1 MYLPGTQP
9 NFSRSSDAE
18 SNVEYSAREVSP
30 PALLLQ
36 QLLRA
41 HRIFLLHH
49 SPTLTDL
56 YARLARPRFCYI
68 LKRYWDNYVLNW
80 DLLLNG
86 NPAVDIF
93 NGLKLAAG
101 GELGIGVGEEE
112 WGSGEREVLEDFV
125 RRTDGLVDLIV
136 SRFGDGKEDQRTS
149 DSQNL
154 VPDSTIVR
162 EKTVDGRQGGQQH
175 PRPSDG
181 VIFSGV
187 DAITR
192 SSMRDVS
199 SWVELLY
206 KHGARAY
213 GVQENPAAARR
224 KRRGRP
230 PDSLQGESLTKTN
243 HSPRRRKLPGRE
255 SSDQVTTNSSGNTS
269 ISPPRIPP
277 PIIRPKDQSVDVTN
291 FSPRPAHSSSKG
303 AQPGGRQ
310 NEGSS
315 SVGADTL
322 MKYLTLGIYGSTWG
336 NPSRRVPVREG
347 VSQSPKENKSIAG
360 LRRVGDDA
368 QYAQEYSTTH
378 GYFLIGLQGELEQ
391 AVDIA
396 EDEGERKAN
405 TYHGSLEDQG
415 RDEQGSNQRTILR
428 TLQVQR
434 HKQILTSSSTTTTTS
449 LGSTGSEDSPVV
461 VLREIDILK
470 RPRRQVIEPNRECTA
485 SSRGL
490 CGKSDHRLW

>member
-1 MYLPGTQP
+1 MNLPGTQP
-9 NFSRSSDAE
+9 NVNRSSDAE

-41 HRIFLLHH
+41 HRTFLLHH

-56 YARLARPRFCYI
+56 YARLARPKFCYI

-86 NPAVDIF
+86 NPAVDVF

-149 DSQNL
+149 DSQNS
-154 VPDSTIVR
+154 VPDSAIVR
-162 EKTVDGRQGGQQH
+162 EKRVDGWQGGQQH

-187 DAITR
+187 EAITR

-206 KHGARAY
+206 KHGAHAY

-230 PDSLQGESLTKTN
+230 PDSLQGESLPKTN
-243 HSPRRRKLPGRE
+243 NSPRRIKLPGRE
-255 SSDQVTTNSSGNTS
+255 SSDQVTMNSSRNES

-277 PIIRPKDQSVDVTN
+277 PIIRPNDLSVDVTN
-291 FSPRPAHSSSKG
+291 IPPRAAHSSSKG
-303 AQPGGRQ
+303 AQPGERQ
-310 NEGSS
+310 SEGSS

-336 NPSRRVPVREG
+336 NPSRRIPVREG
-347 VSQSPKENKSIAG
+347 VSHGPKENKSIAG
-360 LRRVGDDA
+360 LQRAGDNA

-391 AVDIA
+391 GVDIA
-396 EDEGERKAN
+396 EDEGERKTNA
-405 TYHGSLEDQG
+405 YHGSLEDQG
-415 RDEQGSNQRTILR
+415 RDEQGSNQRTMLR

-434 HKQILTSSSTTTTTS
+434 HKQILTSSTTTTS
-449 LGSTGSEDSPVV
+449 SMGSTGSEDSSMV

-490 CGKSDHRLW
+490 CGKSAYRLW

>member
-1 MYLPGTQP
+1 MNLAGTQP
-9 NFSRSSDAE
+9 TANESSHVE
-18 SNVEYSAREVSP
+18 SSVEYSAREVCP
-30 PALLLQ
+30 TALLLQ

-49 SPTLTDL
+49 SPTLSDL
-56 YARLARPRFCYI
+56 YARFARPRFCYI

-86 NPAVDIF
+86 NPAVDVF

-136 SRFGDGKEDQRTS
+136 SRFGDGKKDQRTL
-149 DSQNL
+149 DSQTL
-154 VPDSTIVR
+154 PPDSTIITER
-162 EKTVDGRQGGQQH
+162 TVDGWQGDQQH

-187 DAITR
+187 GEITR
-192 SSMRDVS
+192 SSIRDIS

-206 KHGARAY
+206 KNGPRAY
-213 GVQENPAAARR
+213 GVHENPAAARR

-230 PDSLQGESLTKTN
+230 ADSLADESLTKT
-243 HSPRRRKLPGRE
+243 SPSPQRRKLPGRE
-255 SSDQVTTNSSGNTS
+255 SSNQVTTTNLSRNKS

-277 PIIRPKDQSVDVTN
+277 PIVRPKNVSADLTN
-291 FSPRPAHSSSKG
+291 TSPSLARSSSKG
-303 AQPGGRQ
+303 VQPGGRHSED
-310 NEGSS
+310 NS

-336 NPSRRVPVREG
+336 IPSRRVPVREG
-347 VSQSPKENKSIAG
+347 VSHIAGENKPMAG
-360 LRRVGDDA
+360 KRKAGDNA
-368 QYAQEYSTTH
+368 QYGREYNTSYGH
-378 GYFLIGLQGELEQ
+378 FLIGLQGSLEQ
-391 AVDIA
+391 GVDTSK
-396 EDEGERKAN
+396 DGGEREADAN
-405 TYHGSLEDQG
+405 HGDLEDQG
-415 RDEQGSNQRTILR
+415 RDEQGSNQRTMLR

-434 HKQILTSSSTTTTTS
+434 HKQISTSSSSTTTS
-449 LGSTGSEDSPVV
+449 L
-461 VLREIDILK
+461 
-470 RPRRQVIEPNRECTA
+470 A
-485 SSRGL
+485 SAGR
-490 CGKSDHRLW
+490 